1 MTGRTSPAR
10 ARWSVS
16 TIFFINGA
24 VLAIIPVLGH
34 VRGIQAGT
42 ALATVATIGYLGLL
56 AGPPLIGLTA
66 HVTSLPV
73 ALGLAS
79 AFCAAIGVGGRALV
93 PAVIPTRSAPS

>member
-1 MTGRTSPAR
+1 MSGRTSPVR

-16 TIFFINGA
+16 N
-24 VLAIIPVLGH
+24 VIPVLGH

-42 ALATVATIGYLGLL
+42 ALAAVATIGYLGLL

-73 ALGLAS
+73 ALGLVS
-79 AFCAAIGVGGRALV
+79 AFCAAIGVGGPALV
-93 PAVIPTRSAPS
+93 PAVIPARSAPS

>member
-1 MTGRTSPAR
+1 MTGRT
-10 ARWSVS
+10 VS
-16 TIFFINGA
+16 TIFRTSS
-24 VLAIIPVLGH
+24 PVLGR

-42 ALATVATIGYLGLL
+42 ALAALATMGYLGLL

-73 ALGLAS
+73 ALGLVS

-93 PAVIPTRSAPS
+93 PVVIPTRSAPS

>member
-1 MTGRTSPAR
+1 MSGPAR

-16 TIFFINGA
+16 TI
-24 VLAIIPVLGH
+24 
-34 VRGIQAGT
+34 GT
-42 ALATVATIGYLGLL
+42 ALAAVATIGYLGLL

-73 ALGLAS
+73 ALGLVS

-93 PAVIPTRSAPS
+93 PAVIPARRAPS

>member
-1 MTGRTSPAR
+1 MTGRASPAR

-16 TIFFINGA
+16 N
-24 VLAIIPVLGH
+24 VIPVLGH

-42 ALATVATIGYLGLL
+42 ALAAVATIGYLGLL

-73 ALGLAS
+73 ALGLVS